1 MGEKKRKYKLILLL
15 DVVFVL
21 RNMKCQ
27 SIKQK
32 KNLKLL
38 AY

>member
-15 DVVFVL
+15 DVAFVL

-32 KNLKLL
+32 KKKKISNF
-38 AY
+38 